1 MYAISETMSKIIV
14 QNTPITVIEQGTDLK
29 IVKEL
34 MGHNSIRTTEI
45 YVHIAD
51 IFKSNIKSPLDDILE
66 EDGLW
71 IYLKKITAKSAVS
84 ITLIAKNNGKYRRI

>member
-34 MGHNSIRTTEI
+34 RGHNRIRTTEI

-51 IFKSNIKSPLDDILE
+51 TFKSNIKSPLDDILE
-66 EDGLW
+66 EDGL
-71 IYLKKITAKSAVS
+71 
-84 ITLIAKNNGKYRRI
+84 

>member
-66 EDGLW
+66 EDG
-71 IYLKKITAKSAVS
+71 K
-84 ITLIAKNNGKYRRI
+84 

>member
-34 MGHNSIRTTEI
+34 MGNNSIRTTEI

-51 IFKSNIKSPLDDILE
+51 TFKSNIKSPLDDILE
-66 EDGLW
+66 EDGL
-71 IYLKKITAKSAVS
+71 
-84 ITLIAKNNGKYRRI
+84 

>member
-66 EDGLW
+66 EDGL
-71 IYLKKITAKSAVS
+71 
-84 ITLIAKNNGKYRRI
+84 